1 MKTCEVG
8 LFKLPGIV
16 FEQGRLTEQQISAIA
31 NWCEETHCGKQMTNT
46 MWSFKNEKQRDM
58 FLLRWASELQQ

>member
-16 FEQGRLTEQQISAIA
+16 FEQGQLTEQQISDIVK
-31 NWCEETHCGKQMTNT
+31 WSEETHCGKQMSNT
-46 MWSFKNEKQRDM
+46 LWSFKNEKQRDM
-58 FLLRWASELQQ
+58 FLLRWSSELQ

>member
-16 FEQGRLTEQQISAIA
+16 FEQGQLTDQQIIDIA
-31 NWCEETHCGKQMTNT
+31 KWSEETRCGKQMSNT
-46 MWSFKNEKQRDM
+46 LWSFKNEKQRDM
-58 FLLRWASELQQ
+58 FLLRWASELQ